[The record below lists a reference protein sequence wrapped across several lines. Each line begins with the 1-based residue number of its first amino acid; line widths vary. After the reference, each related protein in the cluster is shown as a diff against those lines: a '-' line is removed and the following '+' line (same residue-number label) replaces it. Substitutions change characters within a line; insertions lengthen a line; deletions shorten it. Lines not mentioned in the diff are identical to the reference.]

1 MDYYYLFPLL
11 PILFCI
17 IVQLWWFS
25 ALEYVGGVAGVGS
38 LLAVFF
44 GVRLDLWRRQRERLQ
59 KEQQETVEFVQ
70 KEIHKVY
77 QGGRIMDPS
86 GRVFAKY
93 CNLFEVT
100 AQPMD
105 VDAFTEKLGK
115 LQRGPRTI
123 GLRLPGL
130 LQKLKIDMTYH
141 SNAIEGNPITYNETK
156 IILSG
161 FVGPR
166 RRSLRHV
173 HDIVGHG
180 TAWEQVQQWAA
191 VGPTTVSMDQVKQV
205 HELVLFG
212 SPDGGVFRKDG
223 EIAVLTRTKV
233 LLAMPEET
241 EALVQRLLDWLSSN
255 SDAHPFF
262 LAVTFHCIFAR
273 IHPFRDGNGRT
284 ARLVSNWILMQHGYP
299 PIVVPVGDRKQYME
313 SLLQWD
319 QGDPGPFCRLMAN
332 LLHKSFDLYFSSLR
346 IES

>member
-11 PILFCI
+11 LILFCI
-17 IVQLWWFS
+17 LVLLWWFS

-70 KEIHKVY
+70 QEIHKVY

-86 GRVFAKY
+86 GKVFAKY
-93 CNLFEVT
+93 CHLFEVT

-105 VDAFTEKLGK
+105 VDALTEKLGK

-123 GLRLPGL
+123 GLRRPGL

-241 EALVQRLLDWLSSN
+241 EGAGT
-255 SDAHPFF
+255 AAPG
-262 LAVTFHCIFAR
+262 LAVEPFRCPSVGLGRDLPLHLCSDPSISGRQWEDGPTCVQLDFDAAR
-273 IHPFRDGNGRT
+273 ISSHCGSSGSQKAVHGVAFAMGPGRSWPVFS
-284 ARLVSNWILMQHGYP
+284 AHGP
-299 PIVVPVGDRKQYME
+299 
-313 SLLQWD
+313 SLAQVL
-319 QGDPGPFCRLMAN
+319 
-332 LLHKSFDLYFSSLR
+332 
-346 IES
+346 